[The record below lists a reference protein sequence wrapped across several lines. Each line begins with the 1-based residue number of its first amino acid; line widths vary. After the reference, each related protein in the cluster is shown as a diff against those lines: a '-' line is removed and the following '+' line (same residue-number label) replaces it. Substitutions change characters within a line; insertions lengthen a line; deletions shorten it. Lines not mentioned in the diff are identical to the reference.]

1 MTVKVQSTLC
11 NQIRKIME
19 SGEVDMND
27 SDAVL
32 EYARANAL
40 GDLERMITGNS
51 SRYLRCISDGME
63 PIG

>member
-19 SGEVDMND
+19 SG
-27 SDAVL
+27 